1 MDSKINIILKLQNVV
16 NSRDRGGV
24 DQSHQTKK
32 NGTESWKEKKIYREL
47 HVGDSWNSGLMPLS
61 SFFASS
67 LGGRLIKVD

>member
-1 MDSKINIILKLQNVV
+1 MDNKINIILKLQKVM

-32 NGTESWKEKKIYREL
+32 NRTESWKEKNIENL
-47 HVGDSWNSGLMPLS
+47 DIGDSSNSGLMPLS

>member
-1 MDSKINIILKLQNVV
+1 MDNKINIILKLQKVV

-32 NGTESWKEKKIYREL
+32 NRTESWKEKNIENL
-47 HVGDSWNSGLMPLS
+47 DIGDSSNSGLMPLS